1 MLTKQ
6 NKTKSKISE
15 KPHTFIMHS
24 CFDSIRHLHI
34 SHNAPYLP
42 SLPPPPQ
49 KNCNSIVFN
58 NKGYAKFRRAKNLQ
72 YGRCA
77 CKWRIQTSSAICEK
91 KYEIAACVINLWV
104 EWKSYQSKNAPTE
117 EIRATLGVDTGL
129 NDSFKSLKLWRLTK
143 YKIPGKHCLKC
154 HEKAVFINR
163 FIYLRLS
170 VIQL

>member
-42 SLPPPPQ
+42 SPPPPKK
-49 KNCNSIVFN
+49 KNCNSIVFSN
-58 NKGYAKFRRAKNLQ
+58 TGYAKFRRAKNLQ

-77 CKWRIQTSSAICEK
+77 CKWRIQTSNAICEK
-91 KYEIAACVINLWV
+91 KYEIAACVINWWGWMEILPIEKCTNWRNQSYV
-104 EWKSYQSKNAPTE
+104 RSTYWSEWQWSFEDLQKIKS
-117 EIRATLGVDTGL
+117 
-129 NDSFKSLKLWRLTK
+129 
-143 YKIPGKHCLKC
+143 PGKHCLKC
-154 HEKAVFINR
+154 HGKAVFINR
-163 FIYLRLS
+163 FLYLRLS